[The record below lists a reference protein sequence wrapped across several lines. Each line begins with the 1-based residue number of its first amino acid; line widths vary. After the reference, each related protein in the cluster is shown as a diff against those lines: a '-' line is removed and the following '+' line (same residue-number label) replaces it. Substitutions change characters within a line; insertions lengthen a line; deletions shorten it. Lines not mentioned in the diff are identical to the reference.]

1 GQTIVLTTTNGTRAI
16 KRSLKASKII
26 VGSFLNL
33 SAVCNWLQKQEEDI
47 ILLCAGWKE
56 NFCLEDMLFAGAVV
70 EKLNEVSRI
79 TDDGATAA
87 EDLYKLAKGN
97 LAGYLEKSSHSE
109 RLKSLHIEKDI
120 AFCLQVDL

>member
-1 GQTIVLTTTNGTRAI
+1 
-16 KRSLKASKII
+16 
-26 VGSFLNL
+26 
-33 SAVCNWLQKQEEDI
+33 NWLQKQEEDI

-70 EKLNEVSRI
+70 EKLNGGSRI
-79 TDDGATAA
+79 ADDGATAA

-97 LAGYLEKSSHSE
+97 LADYLEKSSHSE

-120 AFCLQVDL
+120 AFCLQVDLFEDIPVLEGNKLVKFSENPVVIEELKSK